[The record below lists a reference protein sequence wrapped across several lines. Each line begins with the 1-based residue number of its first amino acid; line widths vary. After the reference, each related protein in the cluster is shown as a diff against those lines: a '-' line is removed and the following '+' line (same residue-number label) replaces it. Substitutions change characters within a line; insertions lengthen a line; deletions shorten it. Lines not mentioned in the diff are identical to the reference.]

1 MGAITPSYTI
11 VNPSYIAP
19 EMIISQQ
26 QASGAFETIASGNPQ
41 VRLGVGDQYVYMRRL
56 DIRTQVA
63 SSQSGNANQLPS
75 VAMEAR
81 MISTPTYLFRCR
93 GIYDHHD
100 LAAAGGWN
108 VALPEAQRLGMRQ
121 GIFQQLRNSLLYGMN
136 PAGGEG
142 LLNTAGATKESLPP
156 DSNGNTTVLSY
167 DHGQMAVYI
176 LGHVQAALTRTM
188 QLGRQLRIVICGP
201 QRVLGAMEIQQVVQ
215 LTSYQRPGGGTDTV
229 SGTIENILKG
239 ANIQTDWVYDDTL
252 IGKGSGGTD
261 AILITIPE
269 IETPMANSTINTNEF
284 AKLSPNLAANALMF
298 CDMAAPREIPTPI
311 PGGAVDVL
319 SELRSTSGWAVR
331 PEAITILSM
340 AYSA

>member
-1 MGAITPSYTI
+1 MAAITPSYTI

-19 EMIISQQ
+19 ELIIGYQ

-56 DIRTQVA
+56 DIRTQVT

-75 VAMEAR
+75 VALEAR

-100 LAAAGGWN
+100 TAAAGNWN

-121 GIFQQLRNSLLYGMN
+121 GIFQQLRSALLYGMN

-142 LLNTAGATKESLPP
+142 LLNTAGATTETLPP
-156 DSNGNTTVLSY
+156 DSNSNTTVLTY
-167 DHGQMAVYI
+167 DHGQMAVYL

-188 QLGRQLRIVICGP
+188 QLGRQQRVVILGP
-201 QRVLGAMEIQQVVQ
+201 QRVLGAMEIQQIVQ

-229 SGTIENILKG
+229 GGTVKEVLRG
-239 ANIQTDWVYDDTL
+239 ANVQVDWVYDDTL
-252 IGKGSGGTD
+252 IGAGAGGTD
-261 AILITIPE
+261 AVVITVPE
-269 IETPMANSTINTNEF
+269 VEVPMANSTVNTNEF
-284 AKLSPNLAANALMF
+284 AKLSPSLAANALMF
-298 CDMAAPREIPTPI
+298 TDMAAPMEIPTPI
-311 PGGAVDVL
+311 PGAL
-319 SELRSTSGWAVR
+319 STCCQKCALRLAGQSVR
-331 PEAITILSM
+331 KLSP
-340 AYSA
+340 SCR

>member
-1 MGAITPSYTI
+1 MAAITPSYTI

-19 EMIISQQ
+19 ELIIGQQ

-41 VRLGVGDQYVYMRRL
+41 VRLGVGDQYVYLRRL
-56 DIRTQVA
+56 DIRTQVS

-75 VAMEAR
+75 VAMEMR

-100 LAAAGGWN
+100 TAAAGGWN

-121 GIFQQLRNSLLYGMN
+121 GIFQQLRNALLYGMN

-142 LLNTAGATKESLPP
+142 LMNTAGATTETLPP
-156 DSNGNTTVLSY
+156 DSDGNSTVLTY
-167 DHGQMAVYI
+167 DHGQMASYI
-176 LGHVQAALTRTM
+176 LGHILGAMTRTM
-188 QLGRQLRIVICGP
+188 QLGKQQRVVICGP
-201 QRVLGAMEIQQVVQ
+201 QRILGAFEIQQIVQ
-215 LTSYQRPGGGTDTV
+215 LTSYQRPGGGTSTV
-229 SGTIENILKG
+229 GGTAGSVSKEAG
-239 ANIQTDWVYDDTL
+239 IQIDWVYDDTL
-252 IGKGSGGTD
+252 IGKGAGGTD
-261 AILITIPE
+261 AIILTIPE
-269 IETPMANSTINTNEF
+269 VETPMANASINTNEF
-284 AKLSPNLAANALMF
+284 AKLSPNMAANALMF

-319 SELRSTSGWAVR
+319 SEMRSTSGWAVR
-331 PEAITILSM
+331 PEAITVLSM